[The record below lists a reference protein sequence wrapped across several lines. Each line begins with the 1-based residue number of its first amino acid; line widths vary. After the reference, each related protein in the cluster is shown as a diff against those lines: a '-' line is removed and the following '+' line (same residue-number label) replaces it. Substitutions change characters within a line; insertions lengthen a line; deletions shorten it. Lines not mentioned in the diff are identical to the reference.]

1 VVHRRAKLTP
11 AGRQLLAERVIEGGW
26 SVAAAC
32 DAAGV
37 SRATGHK
44 WVKRYL
50 DEGVD
55 GLLDRSSRP
64 HHTPHALHAD
74 RVRKVLNA
82 RRRDKTGPHQLAAKL
97 GLPRST
103 VYAVLRRHGVS
114 RLTDLDRPTA
124 KPIRYVRER
133 PGELVH
139 VDVKKFGSI
148 PAGGGWRGNPSGHHT
163 LQTRRNRAAA
173 NRKGRASYEFV
184 HSMVDDCTRVAYSE
198 ILDDEKG
205 VTCAGFVE
213 RAITW
218 FATLGVRVEEVMTDE
233 AKNYTLSRAFQQ
245 TLASAGARHY
255 RTGPYRPQLNGKVER
270 FHLTLKWEWAY
281 KRLYKSNQARRLAY
295 PKFINN
301 YNQRRPHTAL
311 GGLSPMQFLN
321 NVLGNHS

>member
-11 AGRQLLAERVIEGGW
+11 AGRQLLVERVLTGGW
-26 SVAAAC
+26 TVATAC

-50 DEGVD
+50 DEGSD
-55 GLLDRSSRP
+55 GMLDRSSRP
-64 HHTPHALHAD
+64 HRTPKALRAD

-82 RRRDKTGPHQLAAKL
+82 RRRHKEGPHQLAARL

-103 VYAVLRRHGVS
+103 VYAVLRRHGMS
-114 RLTDLDRPTA
+114 RLSDLDRPTA

-139 VDVKKFGSI
+139 VDVKKFGTI
-148 PAGGGWRGNPSGHHT
+148 PAGGGWRGVGGHT
-163 LQTRRNRAAA
+163 TATRLNQLRA
-173 NRKGRASYEFV
+173 NRKGRATREFV
-184 HSMVDDCTRVAYSE
+184 HSMVDDCTRLAYSE
-198 ILDDEKG
+198 ILSDEKG

-213 RAITW
+213 RAIDW
-218 FATLGVRVEEVMTDE
+218 FASVGVVVEEVMTDE
-233 AKNYTLSRAFQQ
+233 AKNYTLSRAFKNA
-245 TLASAGARHY
+245 LASRHARHY

-281 KRLYKSNQARRLAY
+281 KRNYKSNQARRLAY
-295 PKFINN
+295 PKFINH
-301 YNQRRPHTAL
+301 YNLKRPHTAL

-321 NVLGNHS
+321 NVLGNYI

>member
-1 VVHRRAKLTP
+1 MVHRKSKLVP
-11 AGRQLLAERVIEGGW
+11 YGRQLLAERVLQDGW
-26 SVAAAC
+26 TVAAAS

-50 DEGVD
+50 DEGPA
-55 GLLDRSSRP
+55 GMQDRSSRP
-64 HHTPHALHAD
+64 RRQPAALRAD
-74 RVRKVLNA
+74 RVRKILNA

-114 RLTDLDRPTA
+114 RLSDLDRPTA

-148 PAGGGWRGNPSGHHT
+148 PAGGGWRGTGRHS
-163 LQTRRNRAAA
+163 LETRRNQLRA

-184 HSMVDDCTRVAYSE
+184 HSMVDDCTRLAYSE
-198 ILDDEKG
+198 ILADEKG
-205 VTCAGFVE
+205 PTCAGFVL
-213 RAITW
+213 RAAAW
-218 FATLGVRVEEVMTDE
+218 FADLGVAVEEVMTDE
-233 AKNYTLSRAFQQ
+233 ALNYRNSRAF
-245 TLASAGARHY
+245 TDALASIDARHY

-281 KRLYKSNQARRLAY
+281 KRLYKSNQARRRAY
-295 PKFINN
+295 PKFINH
-301 YNQRRPHTAL
+301 YNLRRPHTAL

-321 NVLGNHS
+321 NVVGNYI